1 MRLVAISRLSRALIS
16 LMPGSMIL
24 SEKSATFR
32 DHALLL
38 RPALEQ
44 TVRDQACGAPA
55 PRVVG
60 AHAQA
65 AVLAGHDGA
74 SPGIADLEAHRVFGA
89 ADPSHHADEG
99 LLGAEI
105 EGNPGVAAIAVV
117 QRTRLCGGGI
127 RAPDLDQLVAP
138 RLREQLADLFGDLR
152 ELRRIGLAGGRHGS
166 ARVLELEIEQ
176 RELDRC
182 CLGGARNEC
191 RKQHGTADGRRH
203 ALAPRAHPARRSVT
217 SRRLLVHRPPRS
229 TAGPASPA
237 HERHIGAATS
247 YCRLSATNRS
257 SPSALETS
265 SNAALRPSFLS

>member
-1 MRLVAISRLSRALIS
+1 MRAGSCRPSRPGSSPSSPTAWAITCWTDGGRAQGKLASPARRQSPMRLGAIRRLSRALIS

-89 ADPSHHADEG
+89 ADPSHHAEEG

-166 ARVLELEIEQ
+166 AGVL
-176 RELDRC
+176 
-182 CLGGARNEC
+182 
-191 RKQHGTADGRRH
+191 
-203 ALAPRAHPARRSVT
+203 
-217 SRRLLVHRPPRS
+217 
-229 TAGPASPA
+229 
-237 HERHIGAATS
+237 
-247 YCRLSATNRS
+247 
-257 SPSALETS
+257 
-265 SNAALRPSFLS
+265 